1 VKAPPDRSVVSRAGS
16 NEMNEDQL
24 LQLRSSIE
32 GQLRWAL
39 QHNGDE
45 ELVDILRSESERLS
59 EIIDAPRCRGVA
71 APHSRSLK
79 FGTL

>member
-1 VKAPPDRSVVSRAGS
+1 MNKDQWLQSR
-16 NEMNEDQL
+16 
-24 LQLRSSIE
+24 SIE

-59 EIIDAPRCRGVA
+59 ENIDAPRCPRVA
-71 APHSRSLK
+71 ATPAGR
-79 FGTL
+79 